1 MNRRRGINRNIM
13 ECKDV
18 SPAAVNASPAVLI
31 ETSWNVKV
39 FCPYGKHKRNIVLIE
54 TSWNVK
60 KLIFNYL
67 IRRTMVLIETSWN
80 VKYVRRITLSP
91 NAGY

>member
-1 MNRRRGINRNIM
+1 M
-13 ECKDV
+13 ELLAKALVLIETSWNVKNDED
-18 SPAAVNASPAVLI
+18 SWLSFQGTVLI

-60 KLIFNYL
+60 
-67 IRRTMVLIETSWN
+67 
-80 VKYVRRITLSP
+80 YVRRITLSP